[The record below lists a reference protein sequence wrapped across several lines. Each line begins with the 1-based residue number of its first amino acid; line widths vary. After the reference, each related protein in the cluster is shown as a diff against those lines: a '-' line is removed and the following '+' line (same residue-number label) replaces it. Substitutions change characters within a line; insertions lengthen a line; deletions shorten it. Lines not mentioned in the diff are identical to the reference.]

1 MNKSI
6 IFFALGIFSFSLSAY
21 SAPQTS
27 TQDESYSEYFFCN
40 LNDGKDLD
48 DVRSQA
54 KEYGAF
60 AKSEGS
66 KYSQAMLTPMHA
78 GDTDGTDYILSGRW
92 PNATEMNREW
102 RSYSNEYKGPSGEA
116 AGTCRRSYLF
126 RDTKLAHRPMP
137 QNQSDMKKPFEY
149 LSCNYVEGADR
160 DDLLELYRA
169 IEAASFEFGLDGWGI
184 HLLEPNNGF
193 DETYTADFTLLRHW
207 YSFDKRAEMTGKWP
221 AWVDFLSQSGLPKK
235 YAATLSCNNSKTWLN
250 ELVTTTL

>member
-21 SAPQTS
+21 SAPQAS
-27 TQDESYSEYFFCN
+27 TQDELYSEYFFCN

-54 KEYGAF
+54 REYESF

-66 KYSQAMLTPMHA
+66 KYMQWLLTPMHA
-78 GDTDGTDYILSGRW
+78 GDTDDVDYVLTGSW
-92 PNATEMNREW
+92 LNAAEMNREW
-102 RSYSNEYKGPSGEA
+102 RSFSNEYKGPSGEA

-126 RDTKLAHRPMP
+126 KETKLAHRRIP
-137 QNQSDMKKPFEY
+137 QDQRDMKTPFEY
-149 LSCNYVEGADR
+149 LNCNYVEGAGR

-193 DETYTADFTLLRHW
+193 DETYTADFTLSRHW
-207 YSFDKRAEMTGKWP
+207 YSFDKRAEMMEKWP